1 MSNYTPKFKNT
12 PATEY
17 VLDDYTKG
25 YAQCVDNNW
34 NFAIY
39 AQNPDISIFQNEY
52 NAGYVQAKVQTAPML
67 LATRNNSWKNFL
79 IGATPQDALSV
90 EVKPEYLTACGQALI
105 ENYNYTYQWALE
117 RRDNNLV
124 KGIMRLMFRM
134 FGLYEGAVGA

>member
-67 LATRNNSWKNFL
+67 LATRNN
-79 IGATPQDALSV
+79 
-90 EVKPEYLTACGQALI
+90 
-105 ENYNYTYQWALE
+105 
-117 RRDNNLV
+117 
-124 KGIMRLMFRM
+124 
-134 FGLYEGAVGA
+134 

>member
-39 AQNPDISIFQNEY
+39 AQNPDISIFQN
-52 NAGYVQAKVQTAPML
+52 
-67 LATRNNSWKNFL
+67 
-79 IGATPQDALSV
+79 
-90 EVKPEYLTACGQALI
+90 
-105 ENYNYTYQWALE
+105 
-117 RRDNNLV
+117 
-124 KGIMRLMFRM
+124 
-134 FGLYEGAVGA
+134 